1 MSLLA
6 PLADEDFNADFDADF
21 NDDFGNF
28 KEAFEQDND
37 GSGEPIAVVP
47 PLNLDEDM
55 DDDDD
60 FGDFEEPE
68 AFTGKF
74 FQKHFLTHSRCS
86 IFGPFRS
93 LQSLFYFKLIY

>member
-1 MSLLA
+1 MSLLGT
-6 PLADEDFNADFDADF
+6 PADEDFNAEFDADF
-21 NDDFGNF
+21 NDDFGDF
-28 KEAFEQDND
+28 KEAFEQD

-74 FQKHFLTHSRCS
+74 FRKHFLHTAGAQFLVHLE
-86 IFGPFRS
+86 PFKA
-93 LQSLFYFKLIY
+93 FFNFKLTY